1 MTLNAQARSLM
12 TDEVQDT
19 YTGLAPLMRKAFT
32 GVDLKPLGAQLIE
45 RSSANPNDAHALM
58 DLATVL
64 LLTGHRDIALGA
76 QMEAL
81 QIQQIYHIPSARE
94 PKLRLLALMAA
105 GDLMA
110 NTPLEFL
117 LEDSDVSLDMVYVG
131 AGIPAVSDVPDHD
144 VMFVAVGESDENHAL
159 LKELEVIT
167 QEWPRPVLNSPG
179 RIVNLARDAACAFL
193 QSAPGVVMPTS
204 IRIDRQAVEKIGNG
218 VLAITSLVEDGDF
231 PVIIR
236 PVGSHA
242 GEGLQKIDSAADIAA
257 YLATVSS
264 AEFYIARFV
273 DYSSADGLFRK
284 YRIMLIAGRPF
295 ICHMGISSHWMIHYL
310 NAGMADS
317 AEKRTEEA
325 DFMTAFDEDF
335 ASRHQQAFQAITERI
350 GLDYVGID
358 CAETIDGKLMIFEI
372 DSDMIVHA
380 MDPVELFPYKPPQM
394 RKLFSAFREMLAKA
408 AAANPS

>member
-1 MTLNAQARSLM
+1 MTLNAQARSIM
-12 TDEVQDT
+12 TDDVQEI
-19 YTGLAPLMRKAFT
+19 YTGLAPLMRKAFS

-64 LLTGHRDIALGA
+64 LLTGNREIALGA

-81 QIQQIYHIPSARE
+81 QLQQIYHIPAARE
-94 PKLRLLALMAA
+94 PRLRLLALMAA

-117 LEDSDVSLDMVYVG
+117 LEDSDVSLDIVYVG

-159 LKELEVIT
+159 LKSLEVVT
-167 QEWPRPVLNSPG
+167 QDWPRPVLNAPS
-179 RIVNLARDAACAFL
+179 RIVNLARDAACGFL
-193 QSAPGVVMPTS
+193 KSAPGVVMPNS
-204 IRIDRQAVEKIGNG
+204 IRIDRKTVEKIASGELP
-218 VLAITSLVEDGDF
+218 VSSLLEDGDF
-231 PVIIR
+231 PIIMR

-242 GEGLQKIDSAADIAA
+242 GEGLQKIESAADIAA
-257 YLATVSS
+257 YLQAVASD
-264 AEFYIARFV
+264 EFYIARFV
-273 DYSSADGLFRK
+273 DYRSADGLFRK

-317 AEKRTEEA
+317 AEKRGEEA
-325 DFMTAFDEDF
+325 RFMDAFDEEF
-335 ASRHQQAFQAITERI
+335 VSRHQQAFQAITERI

-380 MDPVELFPYKPPQM
+380 MDPVDLFPYKPPQM
-394 RKLFSAFREMLAKA
+394 RKLFTAFRDMLART
-408 AAANPS
+408 AAANPT